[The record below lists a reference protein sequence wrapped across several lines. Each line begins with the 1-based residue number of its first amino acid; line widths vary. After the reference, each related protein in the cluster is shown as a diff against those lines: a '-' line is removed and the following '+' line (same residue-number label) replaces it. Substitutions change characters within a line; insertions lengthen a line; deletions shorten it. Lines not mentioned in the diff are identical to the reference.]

1 MQVFGAT
8 GRSTAFMLHA
18 FNQNGGTL
26 KRYDSE
32 IIATNMY
39 DKEFK
44 LNVIHDTSSH
54 MITVLI
60 NDQKKLSV
68 KDNGVSQLGFYY
80 FKTGVYAQGGASSF
94 MQAKVRNISL
104 WQK

>member
-26 KRYDSE
+26 KRYD
-32 IIATNMY
+32 MY

-68 KDNGVSQLGFYY
+68 KDNGVSQLGF
-80 FKTGVYAQGGASSF
+80 
-94 MQAKVRNISL
+94 
-104 WQK
+104 